1 MSAFDSLSSW
11 MEHFAGDIKT
21 FWLVA
26 IQPASDVNR
35 WNIFKVNK
43 FIMNRSKV
51 VDNKYEASSR
61 LGDRS
66 ILVWR
71 IPLTVAISCQFFP
84 SPHNTQPP
92 TGLWP
97 ASAARTQVREVWEEE
112 DGRERPSL
120 ARPVVL
126 LSLSLMVIW
135 SWLRLSSSSSQS
147 SLSRQSNQVNTA
159 DRATLFCSS
168 TLLRGGA
175 VWCISS
181 LISVSPHGL

>member
-1 MSAFDSLSSW
+1 

-43 FIMNRSKV
+43 FIMNRSHV
-51 VDNKYEASSR
+51 LDNTLWGLPSSR

-120 ARPVVL
+120 ERPVVL

-147 SLSRQSNQVNTA
+147 SLSRQSSQVNTA
-159 DRATLFCSS
+159 DRTTTLSSS
-168 TLLRGGA
+168 TFWL
-175 VWCISS
+175 
-181 LISVSPHGL
+181 